1 MVLSR
6 NKPNIGKYNPL
17 IAQMVPFVSVS
28 PNLFRSFAQLQA
40 VQDVAATRSRR
51 MGCNT
56 NCRDWVVPLVV
67 FCCLAGC
74 TSPRVIAPI
83 GEGFQVS
90 EAGCI
95 SCDTG
100 DRATSK
106 AKEYCAERVRP
117 YWSVRDLDGLDL
129 SELSAHV
136 FYCVDQAHRD
146 EPLYWCNR
154 VAQDLARA
162 SFADDDLIE
171 VLRQIFPASQVTALK
186 RVRSFEK
193 ADAETRR
200 AIETLT
206 PIYKSCVTYFAQ
218 RQVLTERVHL
228 QMHLNARLGLLEQL
242 RHGEVS
248 LLAYASAMSVLGS
261 QLHAGVFFQ

>member
-74 TSPRVIAPI
+74 TSPGVIVPI
-83 GEGFQVS
+83 GDGFQVTQ
-90 EAGCI
+90 AWCM
-95 SCDTG
+95 SCDSA
-100 DRATSK
+100 DRAIKK
-106 AKEYCAERVRP
+106 AKEYCTQRGGP
-117 YWSVRDLDGLDL
+117 YWSVRGLDGLDL

-136 FYCVDQAHRD
+136 FYCVDQAQRD

-154 VAQDLARA
+154 VARDLARA

-186 RVRSFEK
+186 RLRSFEK
-193 ADAETRR
+193 ANVETRR
-200 AIETLT
+200 AIEILS
-206 PIYKSCVTYFAQ
+206 PVYKSCVADLSED
-218 RQVLTERVHL
+218 QVLTQRAYVQLHL
-228 QMHLNARLGLLEQL
+228 GARLSLLKRL
-242 RHGEVS
+242 RHGAIT
-248 LLAYASAMSVLGS
+248 LLAYASEMSMLNS
-261 QLHAGVFFQ
+261 QLAAGVFFQ